1 MAGDADAVVIGA
13 GPAGAASAILLSQ
26 AGWSVILVEQKA
38 YPRQKVCGE
47 CLTAGSLALLD
58 ALGVGAAVRERA
70 GPELREVGWMSAGA
84 SLVAELPSYANGS
97 DVYGRALGRDHLD
110 SLLVERAREL
120 GVTLLQPARVRA
132 IGGEPGSF
140 ECAIEAADA
149 AFTCRAPV
157 VIDAH
162 GSWEAGPRELGAA
175 ERSSARVLGA
185 TERSSAREPRPA
197 EPSSAHDSGATAQS
211 SAHDAPAAE
220 RARRRG
226 SDLFGFKASFRNS
239 ALRGGLLPVLAFPG
253 GYGGMVVA
261 EEGRLTLAGCIRRD
275 TLQAWRATRPHAS
288 AGAAFED
295 YVARSCRGVR
305 DILDRAERI
314 APWTSVGPLRPGIRV
329 GSAAAP
335 FRVGNAAGET
345 HPLIGEGITMAL
357 HSAFLLCRRLLEES
371 PRSIDAERSRRIQR
385 DYGAAWRGAFAP
397 RLRLAAAYAHI
408 AMRPALC
415 RPAAAVLRR
424 WPPLLTATARWAGK
438 ARNPV
443 GRGSSPLGSGSSSR
457 GRS

>member
-1 MAGDADAVVIGA
+1 
-13 GPAGAASAILLSQ
+13 
-26 AGWSVILVEQKA
+26 
-38 YPRQKVCGE
+38 
-47 CLTAGSLALLD
+47 
-58 ALGVGAAVRERA
+58 
-70 GPELREVGWMSAGA
+70 
-84 SLVAELPSYANGS
+84 
-97 DVYGRALGRDHLD
+97 LD

-120 GVTLLQPARVRA
+120 GVKLLQPARVRA
-132 IGGEPGSF
+132 IGGEPGGF

-149 AFTCRAPV
+149 AFTCHAPV

-175 ERSSARVLGA
+175 QRSSAC
-185 TERSSAREPRPA
+185 EPRPA
-197 EPSSAHDSGATAQS
+197 ESSSAHESGATAQS
-211 SAHDAPAAE
+211 SAHDSPAAAE

-226 SDLFGFKASFRNS
+226 SDLFGFKASFQNS

-275 TLQAWRATRPHAS
+275 TLQAWRAARPHAS

-295 YVARSCRGVR
+295 YVTRSCRGVR
-305 DILDRAERI
+305 EILDGAERI

-443 GRGSSPLGSGSSSR
+443 GRGASLLGPGSSPLRSGSSSR